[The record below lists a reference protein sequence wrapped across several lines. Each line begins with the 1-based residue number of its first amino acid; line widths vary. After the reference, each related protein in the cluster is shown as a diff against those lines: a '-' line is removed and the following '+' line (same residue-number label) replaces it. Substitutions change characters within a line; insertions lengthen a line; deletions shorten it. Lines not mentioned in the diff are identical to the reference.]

1 MRYAKNIMSNTHDS
15 TKPRQAPRAFLRTM
29 ATEDLLYMFCV
40 ERPSVKPSLVR
51 EAEAAKAILQL
62 EEVDAVFG
70 EHST

>member
-1 MRYAKNIMSNTHDS
+1 
-15 TKPRQAPRAFLRTM
+15 
-29 ATEDLLYMFCV
+29 MFCV